1 MSRTISVHGPGRAQL
16 PPSFR
21 LAGESS
27 ASTLVR
33 RVHLPP
39 ASPGTELET
48 PKPPSYY
55 VSGVKDKGK
64 GLVATQALPR
74 GTMFLEEQPLFT
86 QDASCTN
93 STVLTAL
100 AGCSREQQS
109 EYFALANAFKGGDS
123 LEKVLPALAIFY
135 TNSFPCGDD
144 APQTRRGIF
153 LTAARANHSCT
164 PNAGRVWDAAKQAM
178 MFRTLQAVPAGEELC
193 INYVDVLGSREERNA
208 NLWDHFG
215 FECACETCAL
225 QGEQLAKSDQRRMSI
240 RQLYD
245 EVSTCLKEPTVGI
258 RKVSEHYRAAYFHP
272 LTLRQAKLALCLL
285 QEEGLALYE
294 ATFCFDAFQLC
305 VMVST
310 AVSIS
315 FFVAHVC
322 RRFRTL
328 LKQRFGLARHGR
340 QRAPRRDPIAPLRG
354 RSRCTGLIQG
364 PTASPVQCRE

>member
-1 MSRTISVHGPGRAQL
+1 
-16 PPSFR
+16 
-21 LAGESS
+21 
-27 ASTLVR
+27 
-33 RVHLPP
+33 
-39 ASPGTELET
+39 
-48 PKPPSYY
+48 
-55 VSGVKDKGK
+55 
-64 GLVATQALPR
+64 
-74 GTMFLEEQPLFT
+74 MFLEEQPLFT

-258 RKVSEHYRAAYFHP
+258 RK
-272 LTLRQAKLALCLL
+272 AKLALCLL

-305 VMVST
+305 VMVSDFT
-310 AVSIS
+310 KAKVWARKAWEAACAASGPDS
-315 FFVAHVC
+315 PAARTFKMYWANPRAHRLAGTMPRVA
-322 RRFRTL
+322 
-328 LKQRFGLARHGR
+328 
-340 QRAPRRDPIAPLRG
+340 P
-354 RSRCTGLIQG
+354 SG
-364 PTASPVQCRE
+364 PEEGGCSA